1 VGIFANS
8 IKSLL
13 MALQFFFI
21 FIFIFSYKN
30 RGYFENFDTHP
41 FGFNGKSKQRR
52 EIENNWKIDTLNWEF
67 FKSLGR

>member
-52 EIENNWKIDTLNWEF
+52 EIENN
-67 FKSLGR
+67 